1 MSFDHIRDHN
11 FIGFLSQDPGPRIN
25 KYGDPKD
32 FTATTIKSTTTFVTK
47 SVSVAAPYWGISGCD
62 AQDMTILKVKMY
74 VSHITYRFLFVSTM
88 LIGSRPSV
96 AAFVMF
102 SIHWDERGSDP
113 LALKCGLHKL
123 RLGHHN
129 VLVTTMLYRKLGSTP
144 VCSVFFRVQ
153 IVL

>member
-47 SVSVAAPYWGISGCD
+47 SGSVAAPYWGISGRD

-74 VSHITYRFLFVSTM
+74 VSHIAYRFLLYPPCSSALVPQSQHPLCFLS
-88 LIGSRPSV
+88 IGMKEV
-96 AAFVMF
+96 
-102 SIHWDERGSDP
+102 
-113 LALKCGLHKL
+113 
-123 RLGHHN
+123 
-129 VLVTTMLYRKLGSTP
+129 VTLWH
-144 VCSVFFRVQ
+144 
-153 IVL
+153 

>member
-11 FIGFLSQDPGPRIN
+11 FIGFLSQDVSPRIN

-47 SVSVAAPYWGISGCD
+47 SVSVAAPYWDISVCD

-74 VSHITYRFLFVSTM
+74 VPYIAYCFLFVSTM
-88 LIGSRPSV
+88 LIGSRPLV

-102 SIHWDERGSDP
+102 SIHWDERGGDP
-113 LALKCGLHKL
+113 LELK
-123 RLGHHN
+123 
-129 VLVTTMLYRKLGSTP
+129 Y
-144 VCSVFFRVQ
+144 
-153 IVL
+153 